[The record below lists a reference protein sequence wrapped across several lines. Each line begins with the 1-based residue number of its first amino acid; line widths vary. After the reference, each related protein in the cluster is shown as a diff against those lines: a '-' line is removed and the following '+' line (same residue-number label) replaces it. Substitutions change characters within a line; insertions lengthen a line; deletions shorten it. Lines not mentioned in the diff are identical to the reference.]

1 MKRKNKNR
9 IVHLLLILL
18 MSMIL
23 GGCSFGYED
32 LRAGVVTPS
41 GGEISIGGQY
51 KFKEV
56 MSIEEGKFVDESNFG
71 DFTADFSTDR
81 ARIGLEILDEANYQS
96 KMVNTFDYF
105 LEKYRANPNRL
116 DLLSESLEVVT
127 IRSEDRTF
135 YDVFKIDDDNIVIV
149 KGNNLIKLVKTV
161 LETSPSNVVSE
172 GGPDL
177 GALEDIVEEP
187 RAGVL
192 IGLRG
197 ERDEITNAS
206 SYRTLWITNDGEVQE
221 VYEIEDILFPRKEF
235 WKVEIKR
242 EAIGGETLERLS
254 IYPVLKANEND
265 LSEKSEVSSAGKFVE
280 LDFVGNNFIGIRTS
294 NDAYS
299 SHEAMP
305 YTKTLEIDKYTAY
318 EGVGLEEVSGQEGVT
333 AFMNSLDQA
342 KMKNEKLDSLEI
354 DLESFLH
361 SFYLNRNRGRWMMV
375 SRVNATTEGKE
386 TFYDIPIAMKPSSS
400 LITYDELTITWDK
413 IIDKVPQAI
422 DAFNAP
428 GNSFLLIRTPKY
440 LMMYRIE
447 GENLLS
453 EKPLQMVEIKETDDI
468 IMAEWARGDFVKRWT
483 DVALKLGTKIIFV
496 QTKK

>member
-1 MKRKNKNR
+1 M
-9 IVHLLLILL
+9 
-18 MSMIL
+18 
-23 GGCSFGYED
+23 
-32 LRAGVVTPS
+32 LRVT
-41 GGEISIGGQY
+41 GH
-51 KFKEV
+51 
-56 MSIEEGKFVDESNFG
+56 
-71 DFTADFSTDR
+71 
-81 ARIGLEILDEANYQS
+81 
-96 KMVNTFDYF
+96 
-105 LEKYRANPNRL
+105 
-116 DLLSESLEVVT
+116 
-127 IRSEDRTF
+127 
-135 YDVFKIDDDNIVIV
+135 
-149 KGNNLIKLVKTV
+149 
-161 LETSPSNVVSE
+161 
-172 GGPDL
+172 
-177 GALEDIVEEP
+177 
-187 RAGVL
+187 
-192 IGLRG
+192 
-197 ERDEITNAS
+197 
-206 SYRTLWITNDGEVQE
+206 WITNDGEVQE

-318 EGVGLEEVSGQEGVT
+318 EGVGIEEVSGQEGVT

>member
-206 SYRTLWITNDGEVQE
+206 SYRTLDHQ
-221 VYEIEDILFPRKEF
+221 R
-235 WKVEIKR
+235 R
-242 EAIGGETLERLS
+242 
-254 IYPVLKANEND
+254 
-265 LSEKSEVSSAGKFVE
+265 
-280 LDFVGNNFIGIRTS
+280 
-294 NDAYS
+294 
-299 SHEAMP
+299 
-305 YTKTLEIDKYTAY
+305 
-318 EGVGLEEVSGQEGVT
+318 
-333 AFMNSLDQA
+333 
-342 KMKNEKLDSLEI
+342 
-354 DLESFLH
+354 
-361 SFYLNRNRGRWMMV
+361 
-375 SRVNATTEGKE
+375 
-386 TFYDIPIAMKPSSS
+386 
-400 LITYDELTITWDK
+400 
-413 IIDKVPQAI
+413 
-422 DAFNAP
+422 
-428 GNSFLLIRTPKY
+428 
-440 LMMYRIE
+440 
-447 GENLLS
+447 
-453 EKPLQMVEIKETDDI
+453 
-468 IMAEWARGDFVKRWT
+468 
-483 DVALKLGTKIIFV
+483 
-496 QTKK
+496 